1 VTSPGSHTTQG
12 YSSCLWACRRSLFLK
27 NRTIFCAGWPP
38 VSQLLLL
45 LPRSLGRWSQADGPP
60 SGADGAHCPVR
71 GEPMRRATAT
81 SPTTDCGC
89 CSTTASSTKISHR
102 RESEPALPG
111 WLRRAAYP
119 RRRWRK
125 LLSARPTRR
134 KASGGGLSASARPEL
149 IPALSSKVV
158 VDHRPGSGSADRSM
172 RPGSATT
179 GVDPDPSSLA
189 GCSGFA

>member
-1 VTSPGSHTTQG
+1 VTSPGLHTTQG
-12 YSSCLWACRRSLFLK
+12 YSSCLWACRRSFPQESHDFL
-27 NRTIFCAGWPP
+27 RWLAVGLAATAALAEIAWAVVASGW
-38 VSQLLLL
+38 
-45 LPRSLGRWSQADGPP
+45 PP

-134 KASGGGLSASARPEL
+134 KASGAVSQPRQRPEL